1 SLTPSARVLR
11 SLRED
16 NLSFFAFAQRQ
27 SERHAA
33 WFRGRPLDAE
43 SLAAFEQSARDSLQ
57 AQAELEAN
65 QQGSFE
71 EFVAHYMAAI
81 EPGA

>member
-1 SLTPSARVLR
+1 MLR

-33 WFRGRPLDAE
+33 WFRSRPLDAE
-43 SLAAFEQSARDSLQ
+43 SQAAFTQSARDSLA
-57 AQAELEAN
+57 AQTELEAS

-81 EPGA
+81 EPSA